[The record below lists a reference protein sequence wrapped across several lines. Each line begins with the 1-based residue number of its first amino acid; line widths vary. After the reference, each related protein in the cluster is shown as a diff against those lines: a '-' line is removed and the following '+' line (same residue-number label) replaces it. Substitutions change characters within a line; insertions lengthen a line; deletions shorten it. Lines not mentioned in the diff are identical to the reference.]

1 MQTKNKKG
9 VAPIVAT
16 ILLIALVMVIVAA
29 VWVVVNNL
37 VKGKLEESGACFGI
51 FEKVSLNPTYTCY
64 NSNLNEFWF
73 SISIDDIDV
82 DEVLVGISAEG
93 DSVSFKISKTPSSEI
108 DNLVMYPTRSSSI
121 ILPSKNAGLTYI
133 LNMTGAGFS
142 ESPSSISI
150 APIISGTQCSIS
162 DSMHEIDR
170 CAT

>member
-1 MQTKNKKG
+1 MENKKG

-16 ILLIALVMVIVAA
+16 VLLIALVMVIVVA
-29 VWVVVNNL
+29 VWAVVNNL

-64 NSNLNEFWF
+64 NSGLDEFQF
-73 SISIDDIDV
+73 SISIGDIDV

-93 DSVSFKISKTPSSEI
+93 SSISFRISKTSSEI
-108 DNLVMYPTRSSSI
+108 DNLVMYPARTSDI

-142 ESPSSISI
+142 EAPDSISI

-162 DSMHEIDR
+162 DSMHQIDR
-170 CAT
+170 C